1 MSAAYHVIIA
11 DDDAVIRALLA
22 RVVAHTYP
30 TVTITVVPDG
40 LDALVAY
47 QQYGADLVITNFD
60 MPVLSGLSLIERLR
74 AISDTL
80 PIIMV
85 SANPL
90 IEPQARALGVTHFVV
105 KPFTIMQLAQLL
117 TRVLSP

>member
-117 TRVLSP
+117 MRVLSP